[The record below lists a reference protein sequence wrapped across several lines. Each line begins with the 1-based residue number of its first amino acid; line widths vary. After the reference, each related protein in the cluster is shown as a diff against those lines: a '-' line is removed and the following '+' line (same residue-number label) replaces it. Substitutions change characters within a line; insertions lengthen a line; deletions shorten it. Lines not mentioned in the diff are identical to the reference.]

1 MLYPVGMATPIEP
14 ESGQKPKCFVIAPI
28 GKDGSDVRKKSDNV
42 LKYIVETAL
51 QDKYEII
58 RADDIRQPGTV
69 TVQIIEQLLEAPLVV
84 ADLSDRNANV
94 YYELAIRHAVKKP
107 VVHLIT
113 KGQEAPFDVNQMRYI
128 PFDITDPGSIENA
141 KEELRDNVR
150 AIEDGKGLLTPIQ
163 FTQFVLSAPSGQGED
178 RDTAMIV
185 NTVGAAMS
193 NISEELKN
201 IRELVGRLSLLA
213 KPAIP
218 LFLDPN
224 YRASLSDMLGN
235 DATDD
240 FIVQLNA
247 ANQEK
252 AQKLAQAIK
261 DAREAIARRQA
272 EEKTGGRD

>member
-1 MLYPVGMATPIEP
+1 M
-14 ESGQKPKCFVIAPI
+14 
-28 GKDGSDVRKKSDNV
+28 
-42 LKYIVETAL
+42 
-51 QDKYEII
+51 
-58 RADDIRQPGTV
+58 
-69 TVQIIEQLLEAPLVV
+69 
-84 ADLSDRNANV
+84 
-94 YYELAIRHAVKKP
+94 
-107 VVHLIT
+107 
-113 KGQEAPFDVNQMRYI
+113 
-128 PFDITDPGSIENA
+128 
-141 KEELRDNVR
+141 
-150 AIEDGKGLLTPIQ
+150 LTPIQ

-252 AQKLAQAIK
+252 AQKLAQAYQGCEGGDQRAPSGGK
-261 DAREAIARRQA
+261 DWG
-272 EEKTGGRD
+272 EELTRTKNVVRTVVSKAL

>member
-1 MLYPVGMATPIEP
+1 M
-14 ESGQKPKCFVIAPI
+14 
-28 GKDGSDVRKKSDNV
+28 
-42 LKYIVETAL
+42 
-51 QDKYEII
+51 
-58 RADDIRQPGTV
+58 
-69 TVQIIEQLLEAPLVV
+69 
-84 ADLSDRNANV
+84 
-94 YYELAIRHAVKKP
+94 
-107 VVHLIT
+107 
-113 KGQEAPFDVNQMRYI
+113 
-128 PFDITDPGSIENA
+128 
-141 KEELRDNVR
+141 
-150 AIEDGKGLLTPIQ
+150 LTPIQ